1 VVCFFALLVFLV
13 FLVFHGAMSKMLLKT
28 GDVATMLG
36 VSRQH
41 VVDLCDTN
49 DLSCIWVGKHRRVP
63 REAVEALLGSSS
75 LTREKERSLWL
86 HRALL
91 GPLLADPEV
100 VLNKARENLRRWKR
114 EHRPDGMTVRYLME
128 WEKVLNS
135 GLDNVVETMISTTPE
150 ANELRQNSPFAGV
163 LADETRVRVLKSFND
178 HWKREHTSR
187 DNPSAA

>member
-1 VVCFFALLVFLV
+1 
-13 FLVFHGAMSKMLLKT
+13 MLLKT
-28 GDVATMLG
+28 GEVAMMLG

-41 VVDLCDTN
+41 VVDLCDRN

-63 REAVEALLGSSS
+63 RESVEVLFGNAS

-91 GPLLADPEV
+91 ALLLMDPEL
-100 VLNKARENLRRWKR
+100 VLDKARDNLRRWKS
-114 EHRPDGMTVRYLME
+114 EHRPDGMTVRYLTE

-135 GLDNVVETMISTTPE
+135 GLDNVVHTMTSTTPE

-163 LADETRVRVLKSFND
+163 LDDETRVRVLRSFND

-187 DNPSAA
+187 DHPTAA